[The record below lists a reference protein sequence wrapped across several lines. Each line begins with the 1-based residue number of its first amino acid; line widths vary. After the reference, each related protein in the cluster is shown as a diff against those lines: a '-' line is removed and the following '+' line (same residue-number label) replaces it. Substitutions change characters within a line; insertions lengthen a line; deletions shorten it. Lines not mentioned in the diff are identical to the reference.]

1 MAKHVDA
8 SIFREIYPGLRAYAA
23 VVGPSEDEPDD
34 LVQEAL
40 AKVLKATTLEAL
52 DHPGAYLRTT
62 IANLA
67 ANRRRKLGRWRGV
80 VVKIRPDVDVA
91 PDYPSDVSFLDV
103 LSPTDRAIIF
113 MTEVEG
119 RTGSEVANI
128 LDLTENAVHLRLSRS
143 RAKLREHLSREAV

>member
-1 MAKHVDA
+1 MGKQVDA
-8 SIFREIYPGLRAYAA
+8 DIFREIYPGLRAYAA

-40 AKVLKATTLEAL
+40 AKVLKSTSLSTL
-52 DHPGAYLRTT
+52 DYPGAYLRRT

-67 ANRRRKLGRWRGV
+67 ANRRRKLSRWRGV
-80 VVKIRPDVDVA
+80 VVKIRPDIEIDQA
-91 PDYPSDVSFLDV
+91 YPSDVSFLEI
-103 LSPTDRAIIF
+103 LNPTDRAIIF

-119 RTGSEVANI
+119 RAGSEVANI

-143 RAKLREHLSREAV
+143 RARLREHLSGEAV